1 MIKEKEKMRAKTAKP
16 TPLYGDR
23 NSRAKY
29 VVSGIVFGLLGV
41 IMVVYV
47 ISLLIPLLW
56 TIMSSLNDSYGFSM
70 RPFAFPKELHWDN
83 FAYAFKQLE
92 VEIWV
97 FTTQKLIKY
106 SYLNMFLYSVIYAAG
121 ITIVGLVMNF
131 ICAYP
136 IAKYKFF
143 GRKFLYN
150 LTIVMMIVPV
160 VGTLPANL
168 YVRRVLGIYDNIW
181 LYILTTPGGFTFNFL
196 LLYGFIKGL
205 SWNYA
210 ESAFIDGAS
219 DFRVM
224 VSIYLPMCMPLLT
237 GLFLLGFVGSWND
250 YTTIITYL
258 PSTPNLAYGVYIFD
272 QYAVVKRHTEPQ
284 VLAAF
289 LLLAVP
295 TAAFWVFAQRF
306 ALRSVVIGGLKE

>member
-97 FTTQKLIKY
+97 FTTAKTHQIQLFEY
-106 SYLNMFLYSVIYAAG
+106 VFVQRYLCGGNNDSRTCNELY
-121 ITIVGLVMNF
+121 L
-131 ICAYP
+131 
-136 IAKYKFF
+136 
-143 GRKFLYN
+143 R
-150 LTIVMMIVPV
+150 
-160 VGTLPANL
+160 
-168 YVRRVLGIYDNIW
+168 
-181 LYILTTPGGFTFNFL
+181 
-196 LLYGFIKGL
+196 L
-205 SWNYA
+205 S
-210 ESAFIDGAS
+210 
-219 DFRVM
+219 
-224 VSIYLPMCMPLLT
+224 
-237 GLFLLGFVGSWND
+237 
-250 YTTIITYL
+250 
-258 PSTPNLAYGVYIFD
+258 
-272 QYAVVKRHTEPQ
+272 
-284 VLAAF
+284 
-289 LLLAVP
+289 
-295 TAAFWVFAQRF
+295 
-306 ALRSVVIGGLKE
+306 RS

>member
-1 MIKEKEKMRAKTAKP
+1 M
-16 TPLYGDR
+16 
-23 NSRAKY
+23 
-29 VVSGIVFGLLGV
+29 
-41 IMVVYV
+41 
-47 ISLLIPLLW
+47 
-56 TIMSSLNDSYGFSM
+56 
-70 RPFAFPKELHWDN
+70 
-83 FAYAFKQLE
+83 
-92 VEIWV
+92 
-97 FTTQKLIKY
+97 
-106 SYLNMFLYSVIYAAG
+106 
-121 ITIVGLVMNF
+121 
-131 ICAYP
+131 
-136 IAKYKFF
+136 
-143 GRKFLYN
+143 
-150 LTIVMMIVPV
+150 
-160 VGTLPANL
+160 
-168 YVRRVLGIYDNIW
+168 
-181 LYILTTPGGFTFNFL
+181 

>member
-168 YVRRVLGIYDNIW
+168 YVRRVLGI
-181 LYILTTPGGFTFNFL
+181 
-196 LLYGFIKGL
+196 
-205 SWNYA
+205 
-210 ESAFIDGAS
+210 
-219 DFRVM
+219 
-224 VSIYLPMCMPLLT
+224 
-237 GLFLLGFVGSWND
+237 
-250 YTTIITYL
+250 
-258 PSTPNLAYGVYIFD
+258 
-272 QYAVVKRHTEPQ
+272 
-284 VLAAF
+284 
-289 LLLAVP
+289 
-295 TAAFWVFAQRF
+295 
-306 ALRSVVIGGLKE
+306 